1 MLRKA
6 WPSVKDEQGFT
17 NRMDNL
23 PKYLI
28 SSNLE
33 IKWNNSHPIE
43 GDSEK
48 KWRRSK
54 KCLGKNIEEVQ
65 LGRCSTSLRAGPEA
79 NVDSVPERS
88 LFALTFSSSTLAI
101 PTDLGWDTFPVNL
114 DFALVTDVRLMPET
128 FVAYDVGITSHIT
141 RSSEAS
147 STNTCDLGLV
157 SSRADCIAVR
167 L

>member
-48 KWRRSK
+48 K
-54 KCLGKNIEEVQ
+54 
-65 LGRCSTSLRAGPEA
+65 
-79 NVDSVPERS
+79 
-88 LFALTFSSSTLAI
+88 
-101 PTDLGWDTFPVNL
+101 
-114 DFALVTDVRLMPET
+114 
-128 FVAYDVGITSHIT
+128 
-141 RSSEAS
+141 
-147 STNTCDLGLV
+147 
-157 SSRADCIAVR
+157 
-167 L
+167 

>member
-1 MLRKA
+1 
-6 WPSVKDEQGFT
+6 VK
-17 NRMDNL
+17 
-23 PKYLI
+23 
-28 SSNLE
+28 E
-33 IKWNNSHPIE
+33 IKEMPRQKYRGGSA
-43 GDSEK
+43 
-48 KWRRSK
+48 R
-54 KCLGKNIEEVQ
+54 
-65 LGRCSTSLRAGPEA
+65 RCSTSLRAGPEA

-167 L
+167 LSCFSQIKRSIDFLPSSSIESSYSLNPRRFFKF